1 MSAAA
6 IRARASVSP
15 STPSSTS
22 ASRPLLA
29 DGARG
34 PEVAALQKKLAQLG
48 FDPGPADGQFGP
60 KTEAAV
66 VAFQRANHL
75 AVDGI
80 VGPETWGALDGG
92 RPAPPPPGDGFDPSP
107 PPRGPTAPTPP
118 SRGGAAT
125 PAVPS
130 ATPETVNAGARAP
143 LSNGVPQ
150 YKQGDAAWG
159 GIRLN
164 DDDTISSAGCAIT
177 AAAMAVS
184 KVSGA
189 RIDPSQVD
197 AQLDRT
203 GGYASGSDSIGDW
216 NKIGGVV
223 SPPVSLS
230 RKDGLT
236 PSALNAQLDAGKP
249 VVIGVNYSGGTSN
262 AHWMTVTGRGSDA
275 KGPYYE
281 VNDPATGG
289 TLKMRPDA
297 TGALAADPST
307 TSRAYRTTG
316 AFVTVG

>member
-6 IRARASVSP
+6 IRSRASVVP
-15 STPSSTS
+15 APS
-22 ASRPLLA
+22 ASSSQPLLA

-34 PEVAALQKKLAQLG
+34 PEVKALQRTLTSLG
-48 FDPGPADGQFGP
+48 FDCGPVDGKFGP
-60 KTEAAV
+60 QTEAAV
-66 VAFQRANHL
+66 VAFQRAQKL
-75 AVDGI
+75 TVDGI
-80 VGPETWGALDGG
+80 VGPETWGALQPSG
-92 RPAPPPPGDGFDPSP
+92 RPPPPPPSDGFD
-107 PPRGPTAPTPP
+107 PPRGPTPP
-118 SRGGAAT
+118 ARGGAGT

-130 ATPETVNAGARAP
+130 ATPETVNAAARAP

-164 DDDTISSAGCAIT
+164 DDDTVSSAGCAIT

-203 GGYASGSDSIGDW
+203 GGYAAGCDSIGDW

-230 RKDGLT
+230 RQDGLT
-236 PSALNAQLDAGKP
+236 TSALDAQLGAGKP
-249 VVIGVNYSGGTSN
+249 VVIGVNDSGGTN
-262 AHWMTVTGRGSDA
+262 NEHWMTVTGKGSDS
-275 KGPYYE
+275 KGAYYE

-297 TGALAADPST
+297 NGALCADAST
-307 TSRAYRTTG
+307 TSRAYRCTG
-316 AFVTVG
+316 SFVTVG

>member
-1 MSAAA
+1 MTASTIRPRSAAA
-6 IRARASVSP
+6 AASTVS
-15 STPSSTS
+15 SA

-29 DGARG
+29 NGARG
-34 PEVAALQKKLAQLG
+34 PEVAALQQKLARLG
-48 FDPGPADGQFGP
+48 FDPGPVDGKFGP
-60 KTEAAV
+60 QTQAAV
-66 VAFQRANHL
+66 IAFQQERHL

-80 VGPETWGALDGG
+80 VGPETWGALTPG
-92 RPAPPPPGDGFDPSP
+92 RTPARPPDGFDPAPRSP
-107 PPRGPTAPTPP
+107 STPP
-118 SRGGAAT
+118 APIPSKGGGQ

-184 KVSGA
+184 AVSGV

-203 GGYASGSDSIGDW
+203 GGYSAGCDSIGDW

-236 PSALNAQLDAGKP
+236 PAALDAQLAAGKP

-262 AHWMTVTGRGSDA
+262 AHWMTVTAKGSDA
-275 KGPYYE
+275 NGPYYA

-297 TGALAADPST
+297 SGALVADPST
-307 TSRAYRTTG
+307 TSRAYRCTG